1 MTSSSRARSR
11 AIDFHAHIIV
21 PEVYALAA
29 QHNIFSELP
38 TDPGVT
44 DDMRGSIKARATA
57 VLTRMSD
64 LTDRIVNMDAMG
76 VDVQVLSA
84 SLVHQ
89 GLEWADAQTSLRLAR
104 TTNDWI
110 AKAVAAHPARL
121 VGLGTL
127 PLHVPALAVVE
138 LERCVRELRLK
149 GAAISTTAGAMELGD
164 PQLRPFWGKAE
175 ELSAVIYIH
184 PGGNRD
190 RRFKRFHLWNS
201 VGQAFEEAMAIS
213 SLMYDGVLE
222 TFPRLKICVSHGG
235 GYMPYYMGRI
245 DRNYAEKANTRVNMS
260 KPPIDYLRMLYFDSC
275 VYERAVLQHLV
286 DKVGVERV
294 LLGSD
299 YPVGEVRPVEFVTD
313 TDTLSP
319 TRRRCSA
326 WQIRSRPD
334 AGQTCNAARFPALLR
349 SIWAKGSAAWTKDDG
364 RTAAQSDFYAR
375 ARTALGRGPQSHG
388 GAQDRRAGDAEQQ
401 RLARRLCPMVH
412 RHAAEQR
419 LSAQRRLPRLGPDDR
434 GRHGRARRASQDQRQ
449 RRGQPWRRGND
460 LHAGLYQRRLYRRIP
475 GRARRRRT
483 QAARLPHHRMD
494 RQRRHAAQIRRAHRT
509 RARRQGQVRGC
520 DRIRRSPQGDQE
532 RRGEG
537 THPQGRRD
545 AGRGFHARAQQ
556 D

>member
-1 MTSSSRARSR
+1 MTSSSRARPR

-44 DDMRGSIKARATA
+44 DDMRRSIKARAVT
-57 VLTRMSD
+57 VLARMSD

-110 AKAVAAHPARL
+110 AKAAAAHPARL

-127 PLHVPALAVVE
+127 PLHVPAAE

-175 ELSAVIYIH
+175 ELGAVIYIH

-260 KPPIDYLRMLYFDSC
+260 KPPIEYLRMLYFDSC

-286 DKVGVERV
+286 DKVGAERV

-299 YPVGEVRPVEFVTD
+299 YPVGEAKPVEFVTGA
-313 TDTLSP
+313 DTLSP
-319 TRRRCSA
+319 TQQERIVR
-326 WQIRSRPD
+326 
-334 AGQTCNAARFPALLR
+334 TNAAALL
-349 SIWAKGSAAWTKDDG
+349 
-364 RTAAQSDFYAR
+364 
-375 ARTALGRGPQSHG
+375 
-388 GAQDRRAGDAEQQ
+388 E
-401 RLARRLCPMVH
+401 LANP
-412 RHAAEQR
+412 
-419 LSAQRRLPRLGPDDR
+419 
-434 GRHGRARRASQDQRQ
+434 
-449 RRGQPWRRGND
+449 
-460 LHAGLYQRRLYRRIP
+460 
-475 GRARRRRT
+475 
-483 QAARLPHHRMD
+483 
-494 RQRRHAAQIRRAHRT
+494 
-509 RARRQGQVRGC
+509 
-520 DRIRRSPQGDQE
+520 
-532 RRGEG
+532 
-537 THPQGRRD
+537 
-545 AGRGFHARAQQ
+545 
-556 D
+556 